1 MKSSCECTELKIRNI
16 LLENAL
22 GTEQELPQKFESSSH
37 IYSYELGKALQR
49 LSIVE
54 NKLKLV
60 RNRFQF
66 LRAGFSGFS
75 NDLNMAIDSTVFNS
89 N

>member
-1 MKSSCECTELKIRNI
+1 LESSCECTELKIRNI

-22 GTEQELPQKFESSSH
+22 VTEQELRQKFESSSH
-37 IYSYELGKALQR
+37 IYSYELGKALER

-54 NKLKLV
+54 NRLKLV
-60 RNRFQF
+60 RNSFQF
-66 LRAGFSGFS
+66 LKAGFSGFS
-75 NDLNMAIDSTVFNS
+75 TDLNMAIDSTVFNS

>member
-1 MKSSCECTELKIRNI
+1 MESSCECTELKIRNI

-22 GTEQELPQKFESSSH
+22 VTEQELRQKFESSSH
-37 IYSYELGKALQR
+37 IYSYELGKALER

-54 NKLKLV
+54 NRLKLV
-60 RNRFQF
+60 RNSFQF
-66 LRAGFSGFS
+66 LKAGFSGFS
-75 NDLNMAIDSTVFNS
+75 TDLNMAIDSIVFNS

>member
-1 MKSSCECTELKIRNI
+1 MKIRNI

-22 GTEQELPQKFESSSH
+22 VTEQELRQKFESSSH
-37 IYSYELGKALQR
+37 IYSYELGKALER

-54 NKLKLV
+54 NRLKLV
-60 RNRFQF
+60 RNSFQF
-66 LRAGFSGFS
+66 LKAGFSGFS
-75 NDLNMAIDSTVFNS
+75 TDLNMAIDSTVFNS

>member
-1 MKSSCECTELKIRNI
+1 LKIRNI

-22 GTEQELPQKFESSSH
+22 VTEQELRQKFESSSH
-37 IYSYELGKALQR
+37 IYSYELGKALER

-54 NKLKLV
+54 NRLKLV
-60 RNRFQF
+60 RNSFQF
-66 LRAGFSGFS
+66 LKAGFSGFS
-75 NDLNMAIDSTVFNS
+75 TDLNMAIDSIVFNS

>member
-1 MKSSCECTELKIRNI
+1 LKIRNI

-22 GTEQELPQKFESSSH
+22 VTEQELRQKFESSSH
-37 IYSYELGKALQR
+37 IYSYELGKALER

-54 NKLKLV
+54 NRLKLV
-60 RNRFQF
+60 RNSFQF
-66 LRAGFSGFS
+66 LKAGFSGFS
-75 NDLNMAIDSTVFNS
+75 TDLNMAIDSTVFNS